1 MQGYD
6 YTREQLADLVR
17 VGFIPEVPKPE
28 AAVIFDFLAAHAD
41 EYDRFSFSVRL
52 GTPIA
57 PDPTHLPAVQ
67 KSTVFSSMK
76 RIDCIAWQGDYATI
90 VEAKLRV
97 NTDAIGKSLMY
108 RQLFLEDQPHA
119 PEPRMVVV
127 GREVDDDVARVH
139 SAQGIDIYLYEPGV
153 DGGGASQRSV

>member
-6 YTREQLADLVR
+6 YTREELPMLFR
-17 VGFIPEVPKPE
+17 VGFLPEIPKPE

-57 PDPTHLPAVQ
+57 PDPTHLPGVQ

-76 RIDCIAWQGDYATI
+76 RLDCIAWQGDYATI
-90 VEAKLRV
+90 IEAKLRV

-108 RQLFLEDQPHA
+108 RQLYLEENTHA
-119 PEPRMVVV
+119 PEPRMLVV
-127 GREVDDDVARVH
+127 GREVDADVARTH
-139 SAQGIDIYLYEPGV
+139 SAQGIDIYLYEASPTG
-153 DGGGASQRSV
+153 DGAIQRSV